1 MKSYNLLYIPGV
13 IMILIPLISALCK
26 VHQENVKKRRK
37 AAAEQARKDA
47 LLRYNEQRRLAKEAE
62 KAAKA
67 AMPKRKPGRPRK
79 NPLPEQRP
87 ETISPATPEPAKPVA
102 PDPVQPDPVQP
113 EPVQPEPAKPF
124 TYCGN
129 NAFVGQTVAFTG
141 TLPGM
146 TRSAAIKAVQDN
158 GGKAFESMPA
168 ATTILVVGDRPG
180 MRKLDKADDWHV
192 RKITAADFFAMIH
205 QPLTVDPDD
214 FAKLFFQ
221 KMQPKGA

>member
-1 MKSYNLLYIPGV
+1 MKNYNLLYLPGI
-13 IMILIPLISALCK
+13 IMILIPIIAAICK
-26 VHQENVKKRRK
+26 VHQENAKKRK
-37 AAAEQARKDA
+37 KIAAKESREAARREA
-47 LLRYNEQRRLAKEAE
+47 LRRFNEQRKAEKEAE

-87 ETISPATPEPAKPVA
+87 ENISQATHDPVQPEPAKPA
-102 PDPVQPDPVQP
+102 APDPVQP
-113 EPVQPEPAKPF
+113 EPSKPF

-129 NAFVGQTVAFTG
+129 NAFAGQTVAFTG

-146 TRSAAIKAVQDN
+146 TRSEAIKAVQDN
-158 GGKAFESMPA
+158 GGKAFETMPA

-180 MRKLDKADDWHV
+180 MRKMDKADDWHV
-192 RKITAADFFAMIH
+192 RKITAAEFFVMIR
-205 QPLTVDPDD
+205 QPLTVEPDD